1 MPKSVITVS
10 YARRAKLLAAAGGD
24 VSPAEADGLLSGLLG
39 IGYPQAAECWVA
51 ELIETPEEGDVLAAE
66 CASELRLW
74 FQVVEKALQ
83 DDSFSF
89 TLFLPPDEEPLLE
102 RARALKEWVEGYLYG
117 LGLGGK
123 KALPQGDDIREGL
136 RDLSDLTRM
145 DIDALKEETDESN
158 EAALMQLSEYVRLL
172 VMMIAEEKRHESN

>member
-1 MPKSVITVS
+1 MPQNVLIVS
-10 YARRAKLLAAAGGD
+10 YPRRAKLLAAAGGD
-24 VSPAEADGLLSGLLG
+24 VSPAEADGLLAGLLS
-39 IGYPQAAECWVA
+39 IAYPQAAECWVA
-51 ELIETPEEGDVLAAE
+51 ELIDAPEDGDVLAAE
-66 CASELRLW
+66 CATELRSW
-74 FQVVEKALQ
+74 FQVAEKAIQ

-89 TLFLPPDEEPLLE
+89 ALFLPTDDEPLLE

-123 KALPQGDDIREGL
+123 KALPEGDDIRDGL

-145 DIDALKEETDESN
+145 DIDALKTQTDENN
-158 EAALMQLSEYVRLL
+158 EAALMQLSEYVRLI